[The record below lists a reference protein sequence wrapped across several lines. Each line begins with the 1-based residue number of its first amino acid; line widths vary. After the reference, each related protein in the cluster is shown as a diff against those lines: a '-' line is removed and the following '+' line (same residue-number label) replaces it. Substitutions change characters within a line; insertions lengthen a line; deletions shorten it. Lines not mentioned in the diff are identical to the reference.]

1 MLFLINI
8 RKLITKFSEIF
19 IFKVVV
25 LLETVRGRGLVTRNG
40 TFLFPKDTELTNDEL
55 NGFIKWNSDNLQP
68 KYRENMK
75 LYLSEHDILYDD
87 PKEFGPDNRL
97 VANLAK
103 YIIDTYNG
111 YSFGVAPKIILD
123 KGDNN
128 DSLQDW
134 LSHVSFF
141 DKLNELGKQ
150 TSIYG
155 RSIGYVYQNENA
167 ETEFTY
173 VSPSKAFI
181 IYDNTVNREPLA
193 FVMYEYYKNESEWQ
207 ARGKIYYAT
216 KVYDFDN
223 LKLSDEYTINP
234 YKIVPAVEFYENEE
248 RQGVLDPVKTLLN
261 AYDKVLSQKAN
272 QNEYFDNAYL
282 AAIGIKFPINPKTKK
297 PDIDIA
303 NNRFLYLPDVTQ
315 GTNPKLEFI
324 SKPDND
330 SMQEN
335 YLKRLEDLIYQVSM
349 VPNLNDQAFAGNQSG
364 VALQYKLL
372 SLQNKTANQVRKFK
386 KSLRQLFRVIFSV
399 GQVVNNPDLWDQLS
413 IEFHPNLPADI
424 AGAISDAKNVEGLV
438 SQRTALKLLP
448 FVSDPD
454 EEIKQ
459 INQEKQENIK
469 NAQQAA
475 GSLPDYLND
484 GEDDDDKSETE

>member
-1 MLFLINI
+1 M
-8 RKLITKFSEIF
+8 
-19 IFKVVV
+19 
-25 LLETVRGRGLVTRNG
+25 
-40 TFLFPKDTELTNDEL
+40 
-55 NGFIKWNSDNLQP
+55 
-68 KYRENMK
+68 
-75 LYLSEHDILYDD
+75 
-87 PKEFGPDNRL
+87 
-97 VANLAK
+97 
-103 YIIDTYNG
+103 
-111 YSFGVAPKIILD
+111 
-123 KGDNN
+123 
-128 DSLQDW
+128 
-134 LSHVSFF
+134 
-141 DKLNELGKQ
+141 
-150 TSIYG
+150 
-155 RSIGYVYQNENA
+155 
-167 ETEFTY
+167 
-173 VSPSKAFI
+173 
-181 IYDNTVNREPLA
+181 
-193 FVMYEYYKNESEWQ
+193 
-207 ARGKIYYAT
+207 
-216 KVYDFDN
+216 
-223 LKLSDEYTINP
+223 
-234 YKIVPAVEFYENEE
+234 
-248 RQGVLDPVKTLLN
+248 N

-330 SMQEN
+330 NMQEN

-349 VPNLNDQAFAGNQSG
+349 VPNLNDKAFAGNQSG

-372 SLQNKTANQVRKFK
+372 SLQNKTANQIRKFQ
-386 KSLRQLFRVIFSV
+386 KSLRQLFRIVFSV
-399 GQVVNNPDLWDQLS
+399 GQVVTKPDLWDQLS

-475 GSLPDYLND
+475 GSLPDYLNF
-484 GEDDDDKSETE
+484 GEDDDDKSEKE